1 MGHRRGRAGRS
12 RRDREDVPVLRDAPS
27 AVACDRRRPV
37 GGHGRSRA
45 AHRSAGRFRRQ
56 RRVPRRRRRGPAGRE
71 RERRLRVH
79 RGRLPPLPRPT
90 CGDARAAACAPPRR
104 ANRGLLAGRRR
115 EPARHVDVSCVL
127 PREADGLADPRR
139 RAAFG
144 VRRRRRDGLAG
155 GQDGLAADVHRPQA
169 LSRPPRPAA
178 PDVLVAGA
186 GVAGLQAAL
195 AAARAGARVLVVAA
209 GAPSGAHSTKA
220 LGGMN
225 GVLGDEADWREHARD
240 TIVAGDYLD
249 DQDAVEAMCTDA
261 SDTIAQLLADGVPMR
276 HELLG
281 RTGHWPYLLPD
292 MTGRSIVAA
301 LAAEL
306 ERAPNVELRT
316 GVRALEL
323 LVDDGVCRGAR
334 VTERGRAVDVGARA
348 TVLATG
354 GFGALFRRTVA
365 SPEATG
371 AGAWLAYRA
380 GAALLDMEFVQYHPT
395 VLAGSGQLVSERV
408 RGAGARLYNANG
420 ERFMEHYAPAALELA
435 PRDVASRAIA
445 AEVAAG
451 RGVDGGAALDCAAVP
466 AERWTLLAPI
476 VDEIRAGAG
485 VDPRGRTLV
494 VAPAVHYTMG
504 GVATDSDGRTSVP
517 GLFAA
522 GEDRKSVV

>member
-1 MGHRRGRAGRS
+1 
-12 RRDREDVPVLRDAPS
+12 
-27 AVACDRRRPV
+27 
-37 GGHGRSRA
+37 
-45 AHRSAGRFRRQ
+45 
-56 RRVPRRRRRGPAGRE
+56 
-71 RERRLRVH
+71 
-79 RGRLPPLPRPT
+79 
-90 CGDARAAACAPPRR
+90 
-104 ANRGLLAGRRR
+104 
-115 EPARHVDVSCVL
+115 
-127 PREADGLADPRR
+127 
-139 RAAFG
+139 
-144 VRRRRRDGLAG
+144 
-155 GQDGLAADVHRPQA
+155 
-169 LSRPPRPAA
+169 
-178 PDVLVAGA
+178 VLVAGA

-240 TIVAGDYLD
+240 TIVAGDYLN

-435 PRDVASRAIA
+435 PRDVVSRAIA

-522 GEDRKSVV
+522 GEVACPAVHGANRLGGNSLLDAAVFGARAGAAAAGSGSAQAARSGAGDAQAAGSAQVAGSGARVAHGSGAAGSSLDVVPDRVRAVMSAHAGVRRDRASLEAGLSELTRAHAAGGEARAAVELGIVVLACALAREESRGAHFRDDHPARDDARWLAHSVARRAAEGPLPRVSYRPAVTTAWAPAAR